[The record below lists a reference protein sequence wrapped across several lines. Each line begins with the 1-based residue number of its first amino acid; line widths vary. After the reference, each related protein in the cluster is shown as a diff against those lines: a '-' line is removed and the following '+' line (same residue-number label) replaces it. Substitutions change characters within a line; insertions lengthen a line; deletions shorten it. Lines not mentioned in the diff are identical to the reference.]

1 MIWLFTIDGAAFVL
15 IGLVVLATPS
25 PVPALVRPP
34 DEDRALV
41 PFKDTRRLLASQ
53 FIGAGA
59 LALVVGL
66 GPPDA
71 ALERG
76 AAIARLATILIV
88 LAINASQLRGG
99 YWKRPPLYFIV
110 AVLGSLGFGYAA
122 MLARG
127 GAG

>member
-1 MIWLFTIDGAAFVL
+1 MIWLFTVDGAAFLL

-25 PVPALVRPP
+25 PVPALMDPP
-34 DEDRALV
+34 DERRALV

-53 FIGAGA
+53 FIGGGALSLA
-59 LALVVGL
+59 LALGS
-66 GPPDA
+66 PDS
-71 ALERG
+71 ALQRS

-88 LAINASQLRGG
+88 LTINASQLLGG

-110 AVLGSLGFGYAA
+110 ATLGALAFGYAV

-127 GAG
+127 EGG

>member
-1 MIWLFTIDGAAFVL
+1 MTWLFTIDGAAFVL

-25 PVPALVRPP
+25 PVPALVDPP
-34 DEDRALV
+34 DGDRALV

-59 LALVVGL
+59 LALAVGA
-66 GPPDA
+66 GSPGA
-71 ALERG
+71 AVERG

-99 YWKRPPLYFIV
+99 YWKRRPLYFIV
-110 AVLGSLGFGYAA
+110 ATLGALAFGYAA
-122 MLARG
+122 MLVRG
-127 GAG
+127 EAG